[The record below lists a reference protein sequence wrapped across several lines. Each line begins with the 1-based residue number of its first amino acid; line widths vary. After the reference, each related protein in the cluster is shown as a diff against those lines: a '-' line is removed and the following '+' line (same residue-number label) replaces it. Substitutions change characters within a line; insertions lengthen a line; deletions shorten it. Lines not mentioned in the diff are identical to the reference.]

1 MMSLSVVLHKDKKK
15 MLFLKSNMMLHR
27 AALKFKLISRREA
40 VPDLCTD
47 IFVCLCNN
55 LVESL
60 SADTMKP
67 LVTLLLTFCVWGF
80 LSLCT
85 CTELLLL
92 PPSK

>member
-1 MMSLSVVLHKDKKK
+1 

-27 AALKFKLISRREA
+27 AALKFKLISRQEA

-85 CTELLLL
+85 STELLLL